1 MILEAETWVDASAD
15 EVYAFFEDVE
25 DWYLEWHPDHITF
38 RWVAGDGLAEGNEA
52 YFEEE
57 IGGEVKKQTIRYT
70 TIEPPYI
77 IVFHPTS
84 RLIRFFLPQIKFT
97 IEPENGGCRVT
108 QRVQVRTGPIGR
120 RLNKAEFDAVREH
133 MQEEAENLKRI
144 VEAEM

>member
-1 MILEAETWVDASAD
+1 MILEAETWVDATAE

-25 DWYLEWHPDHITF
+25 DRYLSWHPDHIAF
-38 RWVAGDGLAEGNEA
+38 RWVAGNGLEEGNEA

-57 IGGEVKKQTIRYT
+57 IAGGIKKQTIRYT
-70 TIEPPYI
+70 TIEPPTR

-84 RLIRFFLPQIKFT
+84 RLIRLFLPHISFI
-97 IEPENGGCRVT
+97 IEPENDGCRVT
-108 QRVQVRTGPIGR
+108 QRVQVRTGPIGG
-120 RLNKAEFDAVREH
+120 RLKKAEFDAVRQH